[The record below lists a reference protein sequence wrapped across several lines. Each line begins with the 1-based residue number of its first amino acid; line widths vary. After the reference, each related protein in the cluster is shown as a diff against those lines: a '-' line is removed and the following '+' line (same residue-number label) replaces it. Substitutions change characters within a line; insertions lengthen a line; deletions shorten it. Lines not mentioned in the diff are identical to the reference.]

1 MKTKNKQKLTRKE
14 VMKLTEE
21 LLKKLQIEDLL
32 YDTVFKHIFL
42 EHPPILME
50 LIKEAINYDFDA
62 DKDDVIVLNEL
73 LPKRRL
79 KDRGR
84 YVDTLL
90 FVKNR
95 DIINIEVNRKDFSPE
110 KAKRM
115 LNYLNI
121 LYGRRHKIKNE
132 FYIKDSSGPRFIQVH
147 LNTGAKKSKSLI
159 TKYNIRADS
168 ANDLYIDDYEIW
180 VINIDNCYE
189 KVDKYRDLGY
199 NGCDRSLLK
208 MAVFHS
214 SSIYDVTELMIKGG
228 MKDSMVEDL
237 KKTIVSKNE
246 DPKFIEELFQER
258 DLELEKK
265 EIAEYN
271 KEQGREEGREEGRN
285 ESTQNIINKLISKG
299 LSDKDIG
306 NLLDISPKQLTKFK
320 KVA

>member
-1 MKTKNKQKLTRKE
+1 M
-14 VMKLTEE
+14 
-21 LLKKLQIEDLL
+21 
-32 YDTVFKHIFL
+32 
-42 EHPPILME
+42 
-50 LIKEAINYDFDA
+50 
-62 DKDDVIVLNEL
+62 
-73 LPKRRL
+73 
-79 KDRGR
+79 
-84 YVDTLL
+84 
-90 FVKNR
+90 
-95 DIINIEVNRKDFSPE
+95 
-110 KAKRM
+110 
-115 LNYLNI
+115 
-121 LYGRRHKIKNE
+121 
-132 FYIKDSSGPRFIQVH
+132 
-147 LNTGAKKSKSLI
+147 NTGAKKSKSLI

-208 MAVFHS
+208 LTVFHS

-237 KKTIVSKNE
+237 KNTIVSKNE

>member
-1 MKTKNKQKLTRKE
+1 MI
-14 VMKLTEE
+14 KLTEK
-21 LLKKLQIEDLL
+21 LSKKLQMEDLL

-50 LIKEAINYDFDA
+50 LIRDAINYDFDA
-62 DKDDVIVLNEL
+62 GKDDVIVLNEL

-95 DIINIEVNRKDFSPE
+95 DIINIEVNRKDFNPE
-110 KAKRM
+110 NAKRM

-121 LYGRRHKIKNE
+121 LYGRRHKIRNE
-132 FYIKDSSGPRFIQVH
+132 FHIRDSAGTRFIQVH
-147 LNTGAKKSKSLI
+147 LNTGAKKSNGLI

-168 ANDLYIDDYEIW
+168 AKDLYVDDYEIW
-180 VINIDNCYE
+180 VINVDNCYK
-189 KVDKYRDLGY
+189 KVAKYRDLGY

-208 MAVFHS
+208 LAVFHS
-214 SSIYDVTELMIKGG
+214 SSVDEVTELMIKGG

-237 KKTIVSKNE
+237 KNTIISKNE

-258 DLELEKK
+258 NLELEKQ
-265 EIAEYN
+265 EIAEYS
-271 KEQGREEGREEGRN
+271 KEQGIEEGIEKGQKQGALQERKN
-285 ESTQNIINKLISKG
+285 LIAKLMNKG
-299 LSDKDIG
+299 FSDKDIG
-306 NLLDISPKQLTKFK
+306 NLLDINPKQLTKLK